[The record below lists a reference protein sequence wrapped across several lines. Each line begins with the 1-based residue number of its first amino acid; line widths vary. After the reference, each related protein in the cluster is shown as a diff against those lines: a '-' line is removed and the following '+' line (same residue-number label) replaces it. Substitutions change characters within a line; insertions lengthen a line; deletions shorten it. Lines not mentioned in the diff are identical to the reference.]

1 MNVLV
6 KKIIWIL
13 LMFSMFEMRTMGGYH
28 DLYLN
33 TDNLLLTVVFEK
45 NFRVCLEY
53 YGLDLCLDFS
63 SPGLSL
69 YTMVKMISVELEFIL
84 DIGMYLFVEKI

>member
-45 NFRVCLEY
+45 NFHVCLEY

-84 DIGMYLFVEKI
+84 DIGMHLFVEKI